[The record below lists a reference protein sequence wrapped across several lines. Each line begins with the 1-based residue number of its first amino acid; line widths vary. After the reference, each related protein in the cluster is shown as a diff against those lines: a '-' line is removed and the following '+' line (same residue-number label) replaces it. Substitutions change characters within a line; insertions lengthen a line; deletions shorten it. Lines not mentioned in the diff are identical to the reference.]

1 VISKVQNKNIAIV
14 GHGFVGKATDF
25 GISKNVSKVIIDP
38 KYGNSIIDLR
48 EFNPAYVFVCVPTP
62 MGKNGKQDNSIILQ
76 VVDEITKNL
85 PESIVIIKSTVLPD
99 ILIKLQKN
107 NRNIVYNPE
116 FLREKNAE
124 EDFINSRMIII
135 GGDMSVCKSVA
146 NLYSKHSKCITKE
159 YVYTDIKT
167 ASLIKYSINTFL
179 SAKVTFFNEIYD
191 LFSHISAEDSWENF
205 IKYISLDERIGSS
218 HLQVPGH
225 DGLRGYG
232 GACFPKDV
240 AALLQFSKQ
249 NDIEL
254 NTLKASF
261 EKNNKI
267 RSQYKDKLSR
277 ELDQNISYD
286 IEL

>member
-1 VISKVQNKNIAIV
+1 MKGDLKKNIAIV
-14 GHGFVGKATDF
+14 GHGFVGKATDY
-25 GISKNVSKVIIDP
+25 GISKNVNKVIIDP
-38 KYGNSIIDLR
+38 KYGNTIIDLKD
-48 EFNPAYVFVCVPTP
+48 FNPAFVFVCVPTP
-62 MGKNGKQDNSIILQ
+62 MGKHGKQDYSIILK
-76 VVDEITKNL
+76 VVNEITNHL

-99 ILIKLQKN
+99 ILSKLQKDN
-107 NRNIVYNPE
+107 KNIVYNPE

-124 EDFINSRMIII
+124 EDFINSRMIIL
-135 GGDMSVCKSVA
+135 GGDINICKSVS
-146 NLYSKHSKCITKE
+146 NLYLKHSKCITKE
-159 YVYTDIKT
+159 YIYTDVKT

-191 LFSHISAEDSWENF
+191 LFNEINAEDSWDNF
-205 IKYISLDERIGSS
+205 INYISIDERIGSS

-240 AALLQFSKQ
+240 AALLQFSKLNQ
-249 NDIEL
+249 IEL
-254 NTLKASF
+254 KTLNASF
-261 EKNNKI
+261 KKNNKI

-286 IEL
+286 VEL